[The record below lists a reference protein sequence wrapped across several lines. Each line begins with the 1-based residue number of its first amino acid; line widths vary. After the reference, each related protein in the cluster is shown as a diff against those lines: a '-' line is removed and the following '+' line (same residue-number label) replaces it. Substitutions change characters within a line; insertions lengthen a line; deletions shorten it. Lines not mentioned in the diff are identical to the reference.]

1 MRRRLI
7 QSTLA
12 VVLVVI
18 AVFGVSLVIVETRT
32 IGASAQERVDL
43 EALRLASIVDSRI
56 LGDEQINA
64 EILEDQVT
72 DQRYA
77 RVAIPGR
84 DPIEVGTKPTGE
96 VIQSKEAVGEEG
108 ETVVVEE
115 PRSSITREV
124 GRTFLIIG
132 AVALLAVIAA
142 VLLAVRQANRLASP
156 LTDLAETAER
166 LGSGDPRPRHKRYGV
181 PELDRVAD
189 VLDSSAERIARML
202 TAERR
207 LAADASHQLRTPL
220 TALSMRLEE
229 ITLTDDPDTVKEEA
243 TIALGQVE
251 RLTDV
256 VQRLLTNSRDPRTGS
271 AVTFDLDEVI
281 NQQLAEW
288 RPAYR
293 SVGRAIVSSGK
304 RHLQAVGTPGAVA
317 QVLAALIENSL
328 MHGGGTVAL
337 RTRVTGNQAVVEVTD
352 EGEESPPS
360 SAPGSSSG
368 PSVAKTRPVSAS
380 LWPVIWRRRTADG
393 SKCSRRSRRSSACSC
408 PVRRRSGRQ
417 RGRSRR
423 RFDSR
428 SAKNARELPGRTVL
442 RQEGLRRQERF
453 GTGHGLAGR
462 ERTEHP
468 GAVGPEAEQGRDT
481 DAEELEEVALQ
492 GAVEVEAVRGDVQ
505 NAVLDHQADG
515 AEQQEEREFLGAAAL
530 VAVAVGEIAEAYV
543 VGDDRHHR
551 GDHTGPHDLQI
562 RGAADE
568 VEDEKID
575 PQPQAADHPE
585 LGELPCQPVDTL
597 AYHAA
602 RRGMCPA

>member
-1 MRRRLI
+1 VRRRLI

-32 IGASAQERVDL
+32 ISNTAQERVDS
-43 EALRLASIVDSRI
+43 EAVRLASIVDSRL
-56 LGDEQINA
+56 LGSEAVDAKVLREQVQGNRYA
-64 EILEDQVT
+64 EI
-72 DQRYA
+72 R
-77 RVAIPGR
+77 IPGK
-84 DPIEVGTKPTGE
+84 PVISIGTNPTGE
-96 VIQSKEAVGEEG
+96 VISARENGEEG
-108 ETVVVEE
+108 ETVIVEE
-115 PRSSITREV
+115 PRSSVTAEV
-124 GRTFLIIG
+124 GRTLLIIA

-243 TIALGQVE
+243 TIALTQVE

-256 VQRLLTNSRDPRTGS
+256 VERLLTNSRDPRTGS

-281 NQQLAEW
+281 QQQLAEW

-337 RTRVTGNQAVVEVTD
+337 RTRVTGNQAVIEVTD
-352 EGEESPPS
+352 EGPGVPADLGARIFERAISGRNSTGIGLAVARDLAEADGGRLEMLQINPPVFALFLS
-360 SAPGSSSG
+360 
-368 PSVAKTRPVSAS
+368 
-380 LWPVIWRRRTADG
+380 RTA
-393 SKCSRRSRRSSACSC
+393 
-408 PVRRRSGRQ
+408 P
-417 RGRSRR
+417 
-423 RFDSR
+423 
-428 SAKNARELPGRTVL
+428 AKRL
-442 RQEGLRRQERF
+442 
-453 GTGHGLAGR
+453 
-462 ERTEHP
+462 
-468 GAVGPEAEQGRDT
+468 
-481 DAEELEEVALQ
+481 
-492 GAVEVEAVRGDVQ
+492 
-505 NAVLDHQADG
+505 
-515 AEQQEEREFLGAAAL
+515 
-530 VAVAVGEIAEAYV
+530 AEASEPTV
-543 VGDDRHHR
+543 R
-551 GDHTGPHDLQI
+551 
-562 RGAADE
+562 
-568 VEDEKID
+568 
-575 PQPQAADHPE
+575 
-585 LGELPCQPVDTL
+585 
-597 AYHAA
+597 
-602 RRGMCPA
+602 

>member
-32 IGASAQERVDL
+32 ITSTAQERVDT
-43 EALRLASIVDSRI
+43 EAVRLASIVDSRL
-56 LGDEQINA
+56 LGDETVDAKVLREQVQGDRYA
-64 EILEDQVT
+64 EI
-72 DQRYA
+72 R
-77 RVAIPGR
+77 IPQK
-84 DPIEVGTKPTGE
+84 PVIQVGTEPTGD
-96 VIQSKEAVGEEG
+96 VISATETGEEG
-108 ETVVVEE
+108 ETVTVQE
-115 PRSSITREV
+115 PRSSVTREV
-124 GRTFLIIG
+124 GRTLLIIA

-229 ITLTDDPDTVKEEA
+229 ITLTDDPDTVKDEA
-243 TIALGQVE
+243 TIALTQVE

-281 NQQLAEW
+281 QQQLAEW

-293 SVGRAIVSSGK
+293 SAGRAIVSSGK
-304 RHLQAVGTPGAVA
+304 RHLKAVGTPGAVA

-337 RTRVTGNQAVVEVTD
+337 RTRVTGNQAVIEVTD
-352 EGEESPPS
+352 EGPGVPADLGARIFERAISGRNSTGIGLAVARDLAEADGGRLEMLQAKPPVIALFLS
-360 SAPGSSSG
+360 RTQPPKKPQESG
-368 PSVAKTRPVSAS
+368 PT
-380 LWPVIWRRRTADG
+380 
-393 SKCSRRSRRSSACSC
+393 
-408 PVRRRSGRQ
+408 VR
-417 RGRSRR
+417 
-423 RFDSR
+423 
-428 SAKNARELPGRTVL
+428 
-442 RQEGLRRQERF
+442 
-453 GTGHGLAGR
+453 
-462 ERTEHP
+462 
-468 GAVGPEAEQGRDT
+468 
-481 DAEELEEVALQ
+481 
-492 GAVEVEAVRGDVQ
+492 
-505 NAVLDHQADG
+505 
-515 AEQQEEREFLGAAAL
+515 
-530 VAVAVGEIAEAYV
+530 
-543 VGDDRHHR
+543 
-551 GDHTGPHDLQI
+551 
-562 RGAADE
+562 
-568 VEDEKID
+568 
-575 PQPQAADHPE
+575 
-585 LGELPCQPVDTL
+585 
-597 AYHAA
+597 
-602 RRGMCPA
+602 

>member
-32 IGASAQERVDL
+32 ITSTAQERVDT
-43 EALRLASIVDSRI
+43 EAVRLASIVDSRL
-56 LGDEQINA
+56 LGDETVDAKVLRDQIQGDRYA
-64 EILEDQVT
+64 EIRIPQKPVIQV
-72 DQRYA
+72 
-77 RVAIPGR
+77 GS
-84 DPIEVGTKPTGE
+84 KPTGD
-96 VIQSKEAVGEEG
+96 VISATETGEEG
-108 ETVVVEE
+108 ETVTVQE
-115 PRSSITREV
+115 PRSSVTREV
-124 GRTFLIIG
+124 GRTLLIIA

-229 ITLTDDPDTVKEEA
+229 ITLTDDPDTVKDEA
-243 TIALGQVE
+243 TIALTQVE

-281 NQQLAEW
+281 QQQLAEW

-293 SVGRAIVSSGK
+293 SAGRAIVSSGK
-304 RHLQAVGTPGAVA
+304 RHLKAVGTPGAVA

-337 RTRVTGNQAVVEVTD
+337 RTRVTGNQAVIEVTD
-352 EGEESPPS
+352 EG
-360 SAPGSSSG
+360 PGVPADLGARIFERAISG
-368 PSVAKTRPVSAS
+368 RNSTGIGLAVARDLAEADGGRLEMLQAKP
-380 LWPVIWRRRTADG
+380 PVIALFLSRTQPPKKPQESG
-393 SKCSRRSRRSSACSC
+393 QT
-408 PVRRRSGRQ
+408 VR
-417 RGRSRR
+417 
-423 RFDSR
+423 
-428 SAKNARELPGRTVL
+428 
-442 RQEGLRRQERF
+442 
-453 GTGHGLAGR
+453 
-462 ERTEHP
+462 
-468 GAVGPEAEQGRDT
+468 
-481 DAEELEEVALQ
+481 
-492 GAVEVEAVRGDVQ
+492 
-505 NAVLDHQADG
+505 
-515 AEQQEEREFLGAAAL
+515 
-530 VAVAVGEIAEAYV
+530 
-543 VGDDRHHR
+543 
-551 GDHTGPHDLQI
+551 
-562 RGAADE
+562 
-568 VEDEKID
+568 
-575 PQPQAADHPE
+575 
-585 LGELPCQPVDTL
+585 
-597 AYHAA
+597 
-602 RRGMCPA
+602 